1 MPCHHSCFFNWHAK
15 KITKNSCKRQEV
27 QGRGYTLMCE
37 RWRIGTL
44 NKFKVVFSCF
54 QLHWYRGFLW
64 SCQILCFRVL
74 VDFKNLSFLHA
85 WAHCSDCKKRW
96 QCIRLRIVGCVCDVQ
111 LSSGITHD
119 SLTAMIITTAPPCSS
134 LLKVEA
140 IHLSPCLKVQ
150 CRELTTVW
158 GEQQRIITTTIRLH
172 FINPSSH
179 KCRMSKMSK
188 KSLHKCII
196 LDFISIHTQTNK
208 LRVVDIWISNPLL
221 LSPL

>member
-111 LSSGITHD
+111 LSSGIT
-119 SLTAMIITTAPPCSS
+119 
-134 LLKVEA
+134 
-140 IHLSPCLKVQ
+140 
-150 CRELTTVW
+150 LTTVW
-158 GEQQRIITTTIRLH
+158 LQWSSQRLLPAPLYSKSKQYISHLVWK
-172 FINPSSH
+172 SSVELAGW
-179 KCRMSKMSK
+179 RQFEGSS
-188 KSLHKCII
+188 S
-196 LDFISIHTQTNK
+196 SG
-208 LRVVDIWISNPLL
+208 
-221 LSPL
+221 